1 MDAFGNFDEGG
12 DDFVLQQPVAQPM
25 QEQNM
30 DSVQFPVAQEQ
41 FGQSMGG
48 MGSPMMQN
56 EDDDLTEEE
65 KALVAKVR
73 EDQQ

>member
-1 MDAFGNFDEGG
+1 MA
-12 DDFVLQQPVAQPM
+12 
-25 QEQNM
+25 
-30 DSVQFPVAQEQ
+30 
-41 FGQSMGG
+41 MGG